1 MAVDYVILNK
11 DNSENGII
19 AINKSVFKSIAEIT
33 IDDLDHAERA
43 EKSSFSKAVIVRI
56 ADNKLKIETDIHVKY
71 GANINAT
78 CEQVQNTIENSGVKV
93 EWHKELSTADKLVG
107 DADNDGEISILEFLL
122 IILLLLLHLR

>member
-11 DNSENGII
+11 DSSENGII

-56 ADNKLKIETDIHVKY
+56 TDNRLMIETDIHVKY

-78 CEQVQNTIENSGVKV
+78 CEQVQNKIYEN
-93 EWHKELSTADKLVG
+93 
-107 DADNDGEISILEFLL
+107 ILFMTGFKTSEVSVNVTGFEM
-122 IILLLLLHLR
+122 

>member
-11 DNSENGII
+11 DSSENGII

-43 EKSSFSKAVIVRI
+43 E
-56 ADNKLKIETDIHVKY
+56 TDIHVKY

-78 CEQVQNTIENSGVKV
+78 CEQVQNKIYEN
-93 EWHKELSTADKLVG
+93 
-107 DADNDGEISILEFLL
+107 ILFMTGFKTSEVSVNVTGFEM
-122 IILLLLLHLR
+122 